1 MNDLTCSETLDLR
14 GGEMSLFYFL
24 HLIHLDHLGSIEISL
39 TEMYNYL
46 FIYFLF
52 FIAVTIF

>member
-52 FIAVTIF
+52 L